1 MHRHATPWMAGI
13 AGGAL
18 LLAAGCHA
26 DRSADETDL
35 GPALAVPTLT
45 VSAETAPVYAAVPGS
60 VVSKRHAEIAS
71 RLTGYVR
78 SVAVQAGD
86 RVDAGQPL
94 LSIDSSDVTGQLQ
107 QAQAVFDEADVNYQR
122 ATSLYAKG
130 VVTKVQLD
138 DATRQYTTAKAALQ
152 MAHAAVDYADIRA
165 PFAGVIV
172 EKLAD
177 PGDLAVPGKPLLVLE
192 DERSLEVQSY
202 VPDEL
207 YPALKLGESIPFSTD
222 DRSYTGMLQSKVEAA
237 DAQTHTH
244 LIRIGV
250 PAGSGLMSG
259 RYVRVQL
266 PTGRQPVVRIPAG
279 ALAERA
285 GITGVFVVDAG
296 GRARFRLVRIGT
308 SADGA
313 VEIQSGLAAGERI
326 VLAPGGE
333 VDNGTRIAAGGAG
346 AAP

>member
-1 MHRHATPWMAGI
+1 MDAGPRLLLPVLV
-13 AGGAL
+13 AGAAL
-18 LLAAGCHA
+18 LSACHSGRETAAAGEEPEVQA
-26 DRSADETDL
+26 A
-35 GPALAVPTLT
+35 TLT
-45 VSAETAPVYAAVPGS
+45 VQAEPTTLYASVPGS

-86 RVDAGQPL
+86 RVATGQPL
-94 LSIDSSDVTGQLQ
+94 LAIDSSDVTGQLQ

-130 VVTKVQLD
+130 VVTKVRLD
-138 DATRQYTTAKAALQ
+138 DATRQYATAKAALQ
-152 MAHAAVDYADIRA
+152 MARAAVDYADIRA

-192 DERSLEVQSY
+192 DERTLEVQSY

-207 YPALKLGESIPFSTD
+207 YPALKLGEHIPFSTD
-222 DRSYTGMLQSKVEAA
+222 DHAYTGVLQSKVEAA

-244 LIRIGV
+244 LIRIAI

-259 RYVRVQL
+259 RYVRVSI
-266 PTGRQPVVRIPAG
+266 PTGQGPVVRIPAA

-296 GRARFRLVRIGT
+296 GLAHFRLVHTGAAVGGT
-308 SADGA
+308 
-313 VEIQSGLAAGERI
+313 VEVQSGLASGERI
-326 VLAPGGE
+326 VLEPGAA
-333 VDNGTRIAAGGAG
+333 VDNGTRIAGGGA
-346 AAP
+346 AS